1 MHLNR
6 ANVFFQAD
14 DYSARIEA
22 YEGLLMDCK
31 DALQVLRDELSEDP
45 NFRQRQQA
53 SEGPVSSTH
62 FLYTYLSFLKGTR
75 TVDRNLE
82 MVERAKEVLK
92 KAEQG
97 VGTPAKG
104 DGRAKPVKPQDLVR
118 LYEAIIAN
126 LSELPSLA
134 GLEEDL
140 AFAQETEA
148 RTTFFRAWR
157 CAYIAQAFLAAQKWP
172 EAMALFQRAV
182 AHGNKAKVD
191 KMLDGKYRDQVGS
204 LVEMVESRQFMAH
217 ANSILEGEGVGEKVR
232 RKTLVFTGSPVSCL
246 MTFQVNKE
254 SSELSKLALAERLDE
269 YYEDPELLKGMMTDN
284 SCRFVSKCHFAQ
296 SVSGKP
302 NLAPNFPPS
311 FTPLPCKPLFFDLA
325 REQLAFHNLESKMS
339 AADGGGAGAKGE
351 PGSPSHQ
358 GGAGGSGGW
367 LGGWLGGWGGAKK

>member
-1 MHLNR
+1 
-6 ANVFFQAD
+6 
-14 DYSARIEA
+14 
-22 YEGLLMDCK
+22 MDCK

-82 MVERAKEVLK
+82 MVERAKEALK

-232 RKTLVFTGSPVSCL
+232 RKTLVFTGNPVSCL

-284 SCRFVSKCHFAQ
+284 SRRFVSKCHLHNPFQA
-296 SVSGKP
+296 SPTWPPTSLP
-302 NLAPNFPPS
+302 RSPPS
-311 FTPLPCKPLFFDLA
+311 RASLSFSTWLVSSWPSPTLSPRCLRRTAAVRGP
-325 REQLAFHNLESKMS
+325 RESRGPPRTR
-339 AADGGGAGAKGE
+339 AAPGGAEDG
-351 PGSPSHQ
+351 
-358 GGAGGSGGW
+358 
-367 LGGWLGGWGGAKK
+367 